1 MLQRMFPGALE
12 RADTGPL
19 RSPLTRHPAT
29 RRTRWLWTVPLAA
42 GFLTVFGWVAVH
54 DPGPGLSLSDRGW
67 LEVGLAGLLVLLLA
81 VHRYDSTWRLVRMLA
96 EYAAVALLAVLLVT
110 ATGMR
115 QTPAPAAKH
124 PAARAGTAANVAG
137 DACPSVVQVRDWLAC
152 LWQAGQEAARRSHP
166 PTTTP
171 RNSR

>member
-1 MLQRMFPGALE
+1 MLQRLFPGALE

-81 VHRYDSTWRLVRMLA
+81 V
-96 EYAAVALLAVLLVT
+96 LLVT